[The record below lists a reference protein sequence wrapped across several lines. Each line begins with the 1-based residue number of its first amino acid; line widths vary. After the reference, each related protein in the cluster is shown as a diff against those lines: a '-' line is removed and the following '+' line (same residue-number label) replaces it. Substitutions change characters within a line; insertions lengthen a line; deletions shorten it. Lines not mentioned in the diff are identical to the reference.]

1 MATENKFPPDV
12 PKDWDEAEDRAEN
25 VAGKI
30 RSKASDLA
38 DRATETVKDG
48 YYRARDAFE
57 DDPMEAVREGGE
69 ALIDTIKRNPLATFG
84 LGALSVGLVAWA
96 SLRGASEPTGWRR
109 YEPDYGYWR
118 KLIGDYS
125 SEAANAGERAAK
137 SGDKWLR
144 SHADQAR
151 DYADYGGRYLAH
163 RAEKEPIAA
172 LLGVGIAVYFI
183 GSLLT
188 SAVTY
193 NEPERPAP
201 RRRGGRR

>member
-12 PKDWDEAEDRAEN
+12 PKDWDEAEDQAEN

-57 DDPMEAVREGGE
+57 DDPIEAVREGGE

-96 SLRGASEPTGWRR
+96 SLRGATEQSSWRR

-125 SEAANAGERAAK
+125 NDAESAAK

-151 DYADYGGRYLAH
+151 DYADYGGRYLAR

-188 SAVTY
+188 SAVTS

-201 RRRGGRR
+201 RRRSGRR

>member
-12 PKDWDEAEDRAEN
+12 PKDWDEAEDDAERIG
-25 VAGKI
+25 GKL
-30 RSKASDLA
+30 RTKASDLA

-57 DDPMEAVREGGE
+57 DDPIEAVREGGE
-69 ALIDTIKRNPLATFG
+69 ALIETIKRNPLATFG

-125 SEAANAGERAAK
+125 SDAASTGESALK
-137 SGDKWLR
+137 SGEKWLR
-144 SHADQAR
+144 SHGDQAR
-151 DYADYGGRYLAH
+151 DYADYGGRYLAR

-183 GSLLT
+183 GSLIT
-188 SAVTY
+188 SAATSS
-193 NEPERPAP
+193 EPPP
-201 RRRGGRR
+201 PTRRRAAKR